1 LDGIIARAVADCLTR
16 PMTITK
22 TMQMAR
28 LTPTQVWVY
37 NRQEAIMGN
46 MHRAQLLLEPEQ
58 HEALA
63 EISEQEGR
71 SISDLVR
78 EIVRQYLA
86 ERDEETRKRAALE
99 AMEELSRIRSRVREQ
114 HGIYPGQPLA
124 EVRTE
129 REEKVGELWRG
140 EA

>member
-1 LDGIIARAVADCLTR
+1 
-16 PMTITK
+16 
-22 TMQMAR
+22 
-28 LTPTQVWVY
+28 VWVY

-63 EISEQEGR
+63 EDAI
-71 SISDLVR
+71 
-78 EIVRQYLA
+78 
-86 ERDEETRKRAALE
+86 
-99 AMEELSRIRSRVREQ
+99 EELSRIRSRVREQ

-124 EVRTE
+124 EVRAE
-129 REEKVGELWRG
+129 WEEKAGEVWRG

>member
-1 LDGIIARAVADCLTR
+1 
-16 PMTITK
+16 
-22 TMQMAR
+22 

-37 NRQEAIMGN
+37 SSQEVIMGN

-71 SISDLVR
+71 SISELVR

-99 AMEELSRIRSRVREQ
+99 AIEELSRIRSRVREQ
-114 HGIYPGQPLA
+114 HGIYPGEPLA
-124 EVRTE
+124 EVRAE
-129 REEKVGELWRG
+129 REEKVAELWRG